1 VRSPLLLAI
10 CLAPALACGGAPVI
24 EQTSPPS
31 RALAASVSS
40 APSPSPSRAEEGG
53 AAVATRAAPVNSA
66 QAPVAT
72 NSRLIAQRIVSG
84 AAQAGVRE
92 RVAELPPEGIVWVG
106 ALSGNGGRDVL
117 IFIPPG
123 ADDSAQF
130 RVVYHFHGTN
140 SHHVQRP
147 APGLAKE
154 SWVGWDRLT
163 QALEGA
169 QALQAAASENV
180 ALVYPF
186 SAGKRME
193 PTWRG
198 HSNKAYDRMW
208 MLPAPPG
215 FTDDFELLH
224 QEVTALLTEQLG
236 VHPSKLPA
244 RVLVE
249 GHSAGGIALWNIAR
263 SGARSVSDYLFL
275 DAGFHEWADGCYAA
289 SRAGGADARVTLVI
303 RDRGI
308 ADPMQGPDPWCVT
321 MPALA
326 ASWPAV
332 EGRCADD
339 PKLRPRGDALTC
351 ARWRELA
358 LGWPKVQAWCAA
370 MKDDLRGLEGALVH
384 RTKVAHGEQTRV
396 FFGGMKIPGFDGEG
410 R

>member
-224 QEVTALLTEQLG
+224 HEVTALLTEQLG

-289 SRAGGADARVTLVI
+289 SRAAGA
-303 RDRGI
+303 
-308 ADPMQGPDPWCVT
+308 
-321 MPALA
+321 
-326 ASWPAV
+326 
-332 EGRCADD
+332 GRA
-339 PKLRPRGDALTC
+339 GDA
-351 ARWRELA
+351 
-358 LGWPKVQAWCAA
+358 GDP
-370 MKDDLRGLEGALVH
+370 
-384 RTKVAHGEQTRV
+384 
-396 FFGGMKIPGFDGEG
+396 
-410 R
+410 